1 MTYNE
6 QYYKYLGKISWKGKF
21 FRQRIVYP
29 NIHSWATG
37 HTLDI
42 GCGLGLFLKTDS
54 NAIGVD
60 INEFCVQHCHNI
72 MPGRV
77 KLMQEDILPFSD
89 RTFNSVVLD
98 NVIEHIYDPVPLLN
112 ETKRVLK
119 KPGNIIVLVPGIKG
133 FARDNDHK
141 VFYDFNKINEL
152 AKELKLEIVKQK
164 SLPVPF
170 LSRYLSAFCYFN
182 VLRCQ

>member
-60 INEFCVQHCHNI
+60 INEFCVQHCHKI
-72 MPGRV
+72 SYAEYRPGVSATTSRHNLRV
-77 KLMQEDILPFSD
+77 S
-89 RTFNSVVLD
+89 
-98 NVIEHIYDPVPLLN
+98 
-112 ETKRVLK
+112 
-119 KPGNIIVLVPGIKG
+119 
-133 FARDNDHK
+133 
-141 VFYDFNKINEL
+141 
-152 AKELKLEIVKQK
+152 
-164 SLPVPF
+164 
-170 LSRYLSAFCYFN
+170 
-182 VLRCQ
+182 